1 MGLCHKP
8 NGQSHGSSANSFCS
22 WDQALDLSSSALIH
36 HGLSLVDKHCCVQDP
51 DFETEGSVISCLQDF
66 RDMLME
72 STCQDQV
79 HKMMALAAEDIR
91 FNQILSDACLPD
103 RERFCKDTQQ
113 VTYRR
118 CCSCQLVVLCIML
131 LCCAGFLI
139 TKLCCTLSWTD
150 AAQTSATMFAV
161 SAVCAATLCV
171 LMLLEKDVLHLSA
184 VQLKYLAST

>member
-1 MGLCHKP
+1 MVCMLCDFLDTPLVCVVRSCHKP
-8 NGQSHGSSANSFCS
+8 NGQSHGCSAKSFCS
-22 WDQALDLSSSALIH
+22 WDQALGLSTSVGYIH
-36 HGLSLVDKHCCVQDP
+36 CGSSLVDNHCCVQDP

-91 FNQILSDACLPD
+91 FNQILSDACLSD

-113 VTYRR
+113 VTYRL

-131 LCCAGFLI
+131 LC
-139 TKLCCTLSWTD
+139 LCWSPD
-150 AAQTSATMFAV
+150 KQA
-161 SAVCAATLCV
+161 
-171 LMLLEKDVLHLSA
+171 LLHSELD
-184 VQLKYLAST
+184 